1 MPKNVC
7 VFCGSG
13 KGKNPVYSE
22 AAQEFASHLF
32 HSRSTLIYG
41 GGNIGIMGIIADQM
55 ITMGGKVIGVI
66 PDFLMKREVG
76 HKGIT
81 KLEVVESMHERKRR
95 MADLTDVFI
104 ALPGG
109 WGTLDELAEILTWK
123 QLGLIKG
130 EIGILNTNNYFDGL
144 IAQMETMVDEEFLH
158 QNSLKEVKISDSSKE
173 LLIQLGV
180 INV

>member
-1 MPKNVC
+1 MNVC
-7 VFCGSG
+7 IFCGSG
-13 KGKNPVYSE
+13 KGKNTVYSE
-22 AAQEFASHLF
+22 AAQELASHLF
-32 HSRSTLIYG
+32 DSQSTLIYG
-41 GGNIGIMGIIADQM
+41 GGNIGLMGIIADQM

-66 PDFLMKREVG
+66 PDFLMKKEVG

-81 KLEVVESMHERKRR
+81 QLEVVGSMHERKRR
-95 MADLTDVFI
+95 MADLSDVFI

-130 EIGILNTNNYFDGL
+130 EIGILNTNNYFDAL
-144 IAQMETMVDEEFLH
+144 ISQMETMVDEGFLH
-158 QNSLKEVKISDSSKE
+158 TSSLNEVKISDSPHK
-173 LLIQLGV
+173 LLIHLGV

>member
-1 MPKNVC
+1 MNVC
-7 VFCGSG
+7 IFCGSG
-13 KGKNPVYSE
+13 KGKNPVFAE
-22 AAQEFASHLF
+22 AAQELASHLF
-32 HSRSTLIYG
+32 HSQSTLIYG
-41 GGNIGIMGIIADQM
+41 GGNIGLMGIIADKM
-55 ITMGGKVIGVI
+55 IAIGGNVIGII
-66 PDFLMKREVG
+66 PDFLMKKEVG

-81 KLEVVESMHERKRR
+81 HLEVVGSMHERKRR
-95 MADLTDVFI
+95 MADLSDVFI

-130 EIGILNTNNYFDGL
+130 EIGILNTNNYFDAL
-144 IAQMETMVDEEFLH
+144 IAQMEKMVDEGFLH
-158 QNSLKEVKISDSSKE
+158 QNSLKEVKISDSPQE